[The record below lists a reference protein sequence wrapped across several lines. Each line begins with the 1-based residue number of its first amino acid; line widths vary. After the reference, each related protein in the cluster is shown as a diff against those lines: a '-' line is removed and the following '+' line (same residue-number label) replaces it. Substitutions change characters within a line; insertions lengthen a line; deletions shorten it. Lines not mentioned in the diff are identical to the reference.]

1 MRGMEFFKAMAFA
14 AVFMAVGCAYA
25 ENSSP
30 QSDDKTLTKED
41 VVEAVKASSVKSQ
54 KIHADSLRV
63 WKSYKEGDTPN
74 YAYYYWARNIIF
86 RLKKI
91 QHIQFKSQDDIKS
104 AFQIMADEKL
114 ISSDAVP
121 VLAKFVWE
129 NLERRKGMSPLEKI
143 MPDYRREKQNLN
155 IDQLTQAKQES

>member
-1 MRGMEFFKAMAFA
+1 MRGTGFSKAMAFA
-14 AVFMAVGCAYA
+14 AVFMAADCAYA
-25 ENSSP
+25 ENPST
-30 QSDDKTLTKED
+30 QSNNKALIKED
-41 VVEAVKASSVKSQ
+41 VIEAIKASAAKSQ
-54 KIHADSLRV
+54 KIHTDSLRV
-63 WKSYKEGDTPN
+63 WKSYKDGDTPN

-91 QHIQFKSQDDIKS
+91 QHIQFKSQDDVKS

-143 MPDYRREKQNLN
+143 MPDYRREKQNLS